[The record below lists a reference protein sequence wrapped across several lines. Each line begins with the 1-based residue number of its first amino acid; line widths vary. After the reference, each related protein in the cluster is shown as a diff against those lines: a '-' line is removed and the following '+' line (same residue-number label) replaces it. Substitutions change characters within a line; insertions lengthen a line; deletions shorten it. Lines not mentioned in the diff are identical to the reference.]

1 MTAFF
6 IRRIFQMIIVVLV
19 SAVASYALLNLAPGG
34 PLAGL
39 RQQQQNDR
47 FRITEEDIARIRAYF
62 ELDLYLPYRFT
73 RWLIGEPRG
82 PLVIGG
88 QEYFSD
94 LIVGCRKP
102 VETESL
108 NQETGEFETRVT
120 GCNEYVQLK
129 DLEGRRTSR
138 GILLG
143 DFGLSWRILRDRPVA
158 DLLLSRLPKTLQLIG
173 LSTFLSLLIGIPLGV
188 YSAVRQYSRFDY
200 IFTTLAFIGSAM
212 PTFFFGILMIIF
224 FSLVPKEAGLP
235 YIPAG
240 LSESVRD
247 YTIPLIG
254 DVEAG
259 SFKDRVLHI
268 LLPASVLT
276 IVSISAY
283 SRFVR
288 ASMLEVMRQDY
299 VRTAR
304 AKGLSERIVIL
315 KHALRNAL
323 IPFITIVVFTLPG
336 LFAGAIITESIFA
349 WPGMGR
355 LYLLALGDYDYPVAM
370 SIFFILAIL
379 TVIATLLRDFLYTL
393 ADPRIRLS

>member
-6 IRRIFQMIIVVLV
+6 IRRIFQMILVVLV

-39 RQQQQNDR
+39 RQQQQNVR

-62 ELDLYLPYRFT
+62 ELDLFLPYRFT
-73 RWLIGEPRG
+73 RWLIGVPTG
-82 PLVIGG
+82 PISIGG
-88 QEYFSD
+88 REYFAD
-94 LIVGCRKP
+94 TIVGCRKP
-102 VETESL
+102 IESDIL
-108 NQETGEFETRVT
+108 NQKTGEYEIVIT
-120 GCNEYVQLK
+120 GCKEDVFLK
-129 DLEGRRTSR
+129 DLVGRRSSD
-138 GILLG
+138 GILRG
-143 DFGLSWRILRDRPVA
+143 DFGLSWRLLRDRPVS
-158 DLLLSRLPKTLQLIG
+158 DLILSRLSKTLQLIG
-173 LSTFLSLLIGIPLGV
+173 LSTLLSLVLGIPLGV
-188 YSAVRQYSRFDY
+188 YSAVKQYSRFDY
-200 IFTTLAFIGSAM
+200 IFTSLAFMGSAM
-212 PTFFFGILMIIF
+212 PTFFFGILMIIV
-224 FSLVPKEAGLP
+224 FSLLPKEAGWP
-235 YIPAG
+235 YVPSG

-254 DVEAG
+254 EVEAG
-259 SFKDRVLHI
+259 GIKDRILHLI
-268 LLPASVLT
+268 LPTAVLT
-276 IVSISAY
+276 IVNISFY

-304 AKGLSERIVIL
+304 AKGLREQIVIL

-336 LFAGAIITESIFA
+336 LFSGAIITESIFA

-370 SIFFILAIL
+370 AIFFILAIL
-379 TVIATLLRDFLYTL
+379 TVIATLLRDFFYTI